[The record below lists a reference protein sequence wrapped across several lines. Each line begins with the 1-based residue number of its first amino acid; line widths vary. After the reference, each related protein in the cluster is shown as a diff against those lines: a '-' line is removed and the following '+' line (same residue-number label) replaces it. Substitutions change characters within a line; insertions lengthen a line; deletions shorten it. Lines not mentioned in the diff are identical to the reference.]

1 MGRRII
7 LIVTARDEADRLG
20 ATLEA
25 IGAAFPGSRVVV
37 ADDGSRDATA
47 HVALQAGAELV
58 RAVPAR
64 GKGGAATL
72 AAERVMAQAL
82 EPDPPI
88 VVLCDGDLGDSAAG
102 LTALAAVVERGEA
115 DVAVAAFARREGGGF
130 GFAMRFARWAIRRLA
145 GIELRAPIS
154 GQRALRGDVLPV
166 VVPFAHGFGM
176 EIGVTVDAVRAGY
189 RLVEV
194 ELGLG
199 HRATGRTLRGF
210 VHRGRQLADF
220 ARVYLDR
227 R

>member
-7 LIVTARDEADRLG
+7 VIVTARDEADRLG
-20 ATLEA
+20 STLEA
-25 IGAAFPGSRVVV
+25 IGAAFPGARVVV

-47 HVALQAGAELV
+47 HVGLQAGGGPV
-58 RAVPAR
+58 RAVPGR

-82 EPDPPI
+82 EPDAPI
-88 VVLCDGDLGDSAAG
+88 VVLCDGDIGDSAAG

-130 GFAMRFARWAIRRLA
+130 GFALRFARWAIRRLA
-145 GIELRAPIS
+145 GVELRAPIS

-176 EIGVTVDAVRAGY
+176 EIGMTVDAVRAGY

-194 ELGLG
+194 ELDLG

-210 VHRGRQLADF
+210 VHRGRQLADC

>member
-1 MGRRII
+1 
-7 LIVTARDEADRLG
+7 
-20 ATLEA
+20 
-25 IGAAFPGSRVVV
+25 
-37 ADDGSRDATA
+37 
-47 HVALQAGAELV
+47 
-58 RAVPAR
+58 
-64 GKGGAATL
+64 
-72 AAERVMAQAL
+72 VMAQAL
-82 EPDPPI
+82 EPDAPI

-115 DVAVAAFARREGGGF
+115 DVAVAAFAHPEGGGF
-130 GFAMRFARWAIRRLA
+130 GFALRFARWAIRRLA

-154 GQRALRGDVLPV
+154 GQRALRGAVLPV
-166 VVPFAHGFGM
+166 VVPFARGFGM
-176 EIGVTVDAVRAGY
+176 EIAMTVDAVRAGY

-194 ELGLG
+194 ELGLA

>member
-1 MGRRII
+1 MRRRII
-7 LIVTARDEADRLG
+7 VIVTARDEADRLG

-25 IGAAFPGSRVVV
+25 IGGAFPGARAVV
-37 ADDGSRDATA
+37 ADDGSRDPTA
-47 HVALQAGAELV
+47 HVALQ
-58 RAVPAR
+58 
-64 GKGGAATL
+64 GGAATL

-82 EPDPPI
+82 EPDAPI
-88 VVLCDGDLGDSAAG
+88 VILCDGDLGDSAAG
-102 LTALAAVVERGEA
+102 LAALAAVVERGEA
-115 DVAVAAFARREGGGF
+115 DVAVAAFAHREGGGF
-130 GFAMRFARWAIRRLA
+130 GFALRFARWAIRRLA

-166 VVPFAHGFGM
+166 VVPFARGFGM
-176 EIGVTVDAVRAGY
+176 EIAMTVDAVRAGY

>member
-1 MGRRII
+1 MRRRII
-7 LIVTARDEADRLG
+7 VIVTARDEADRLG

-25 IGAAFPGSRVVV
+25 IGGAFPGARAVV
-37 ADDGSRDATA
+37 ADDGSRDPTA

-82 EPDPPI
+82 E
-88 VVLCDGDLGDSAAG
+88 
-102 LTALAAVVERGEA
+102 RGAA
-115 DVAVAAFARREGGGF
+115 DVAVAAFAHREGGGF
-130 GFAMRFARWAIRRLA
+130 GFALRFARWAIRRLA
-145 GIELRAPIS
+145 GIELQAPIS

-176 EIGVTVDAVRAGY
+176 EIAMTVDAVRAGY

>member
-1 MGRRII
+1 M
-7 LIVTARDEADRLG
+7 
-20 ATLEA
+20 
-25 IGAAFPGSRVVV
+25 VV

-58 RAVPAR
+58 RAFPAR

-88 VVLCDGDLGDSAAG
+88 VVLCDGDLGHSAER
-102 LTALAAVVERGEA
+102 LSALAAAVVRGDA
-115 DVAVAAFARREGGGF
+115 DLAIAAFSVRQAGGFGLALAFARK
-130 GFAMRFARWAIRRLA
+130 AIRALTGLA
-145 GIELRAPIS
+145 LAAPIS

-176 EIGVTVDAVRAGY
+176 EIGITVDAARAGY
-189 RLVEV
+189 RVV
-194 ELGLG
+194 ELPLELG
-199 HRATGRTLRGF
+199 HRTTGRTVGGF
-210 VHRGRQLADF
+210 AHRARQLADF

>member
-1 MGRRII
+1 MSPTIV
-7 LIVTARDEADRLG
+7 IVTARDEADRLG
-20 ATLEA
+20 ATLAA
-25 IGAAFPGSRVVV
+25 IDGAFPGARVVV
-37 ADDGSRDATA
+37 ADDGSRDPTA

-82 EPDPPI
+82 EPDAPI

-102 LTALAAVVERGEA
+102 LTALAAVVRRGEA
-115 DVAVAAFARREGGGF
+115 DVAVAAFVRREGGGF
-130 GFAMRFARWAIRRLA
+130 GVALRFARWVIRRLA
-145 GIELRAPIS
+145 GVELRAPIS

-166 VVPFAHGFGM
+166 VVPFACGFGM
-176 EIGVTVDAVRAGY
+176 EIAMTVDAVRAGY

-194 ELGLG
+194 ELELG

-210 VHRGRQLADF
+210 AHRARQLADF
-220 ARVYLDR
+220 ARVYFDR

>member
-1 MGRRII
+1 MRRRII
-7 LIVTARDEADRLG
+7 VIVTARDEAYRLG

-25 IGAAFPGSRVVV
+25 IGGAFPGARVVV
-37 ADDGSRDATA
+37 ADDGSRDPTA

-82 EPDPPI
+82 EPDAPI

-102 LTALAAVVERGEA
+102 LTALAALVERGEA
-115 DVAVAAFARREGGGF
+115 DVAVAAFAHPKGGGF
-130 GFAMRFARWAIRRLA
+130 GLALRFARWAIGRLA

-166 VVPFAHGFGM
+166 VVPFARGFGM
-176 EIGVTVDAVRAGY
+176 EIAMTVDAVRAGY

-194 ELGLG
+194 ELGLA

>member
-1 MGRRII
+1 MRRRII
-7 LIVTARDEADRLG
+7 VIVTARDEADRLG

-25 IGAAFPGSRVVV
+25 IGGAFPGARAVV
-37 ADDGSRDATA
+37 ADDGSRDPTA

-82 EPDPPI
+82 EPDAPI

-102 LTALAAVVERGEA
+102 LTALAAMVERGKA
-115 DVAVAAFARREGGGF
+115 DVAVAAFSRRKGGGF
-130 GFAMRFARWAIRRLA
+130 GLALAFARWAIRRLA

-176 EIGVTVDAVRAGY
+176 EIAMAVDVVRAGY

-194 ELGLG
+194 ELDLG